1 MQIKNKAIKGDEN
14 MKWLAAIAVGLWM
27 LAIETESSTLM
38 LIGFVLAIFAGFV
51 MNATKNN

>member
-1 MQIKNKAIKGDEN
+1 

-51 MNATKNN
+51 MNATKND